1 MKQFITVTE
10 KERKNKKGKIY
21 APERKVIVNTSQIR
35 LVFED
40 EGTCW
45 MYRENMYKDKLYAY
59 SYEIKETFEEVQ
71 KLLCD

>member
-10 KERKNKKGKIY
+10 KECKDKKGKIF
-21 APERKVIVNTSQIR
+21 APERKVILNTSQIR
-35 LVFED
+35 FVYED
-40 EGTCW
+40 EGTCCI
-45 MYRENMYKDKLYAY
+45 YREHLYKGKLYSY

>member
-10 KERKNKKGKIY
+10 KERKDKKGKIY

-35 LVFED
+35 LVYED
-40 EGTCW
+40 EGTCCI
-45 MYRENMYKDKLYAY
+45 YREHMYEKQTIALL
-59 SYEIKETFEEVQ
+59 YEIKETFEEVQ